1 MRGYTAFCYFIGL
14 VAANSLPIQPREDTS
29 NFKGITGEICCNRG
43 TTDPNNLCHDAKL
56 NAYCLMGY
64 IQCSAIP
71 NDKKDEPGDAGGCDQ
86 IAAFP
91 VGRNVTLVDPKPEN
105 PIAASWVA
113 AK

>member
-56 NAYCLMGY
+56 NAYCVSLF
-64 IQCSAIP
+64 QHVESLTTVQRKQWK
-71 NDKKDEPGDAGGCDQ
+71 N
-86 IAAFP
+86 
-91 VGRNVTLVDPKPEN
+91 N
-105 PIAASWVA
+105 S
-113 AK
+113 